1 MLIRLTDILFEG
13 EKSELW
19 IFVFKQPCKYS
30 PMIAA
35 LRLFKAPVHLERLS
49 IGPSCWGQLC
59 RTRQDCRIEIFVSNN
74 EFRELIEGV
83 GIDDVNNQNEEA
95 SINIFNKML
104 DIDF

>member
-1 MLIRLTDILFEG
+1 M
-13 EKSELW
+13 
-19 IFVFKQPCKYS
+19 
-30 PMIAA
+30 
-35 LRLFKAPVHLERLS
+35 
-49 IGPSCWGQLC
+49 
-59 RTRQDCRIEIFVSNN
+59 FVSNN